1 MKKIV
6 FVTGTR
12 ADYGKL
18 KSLIIQLEKIK
29 DFKILVFVT
38 GMHNLKRYGYT
49 YLELTKDKIKNIKRF
64 ENQKNNDGMD
74 TIISK
79 TIIGFRKYISEED
92 PDLIVVHG
100 DRVES
105 LACAIVGCINNIKV
119 AHIEGGEISGTIDEI
134 LRHSISKL
142 SDLHFVTNISARR
155 RLIQMGELSSS
166 IFTIGSPDVDL
177 ILRKDLPTLMQ
188 VKKKYELSFSKYGI
202 GIFHPVT
209 NEVNKLKNQIKIFLK
224 SIIKSN
230 TNIVLIY
237 PNNDLGTN
245 VILNEYKK
253 IKSKNIKI
261 FPSIRF
267 EYYLTL
273 LKNTNFIIGNSSS
286 GIMEAPYFGIPTI
299 NLGNRQLNRAKL
311 DSIINC
317 EIKPKILEKL
327 IKKYTENK
335 FRFKKIKFFG
345 KGKSAKKFINILKK
359 QNIWKIKKQKQ
370 FNEINLKY

>member
-18 KSLIIQLEKIK
+18 KSLILQLEKLNS
-29 DFKILVFVT
+29 FEILVFVT

-49 YLELTKDKIKNIKRF
+49 YLELVKDKIKKITRF
-64 ENQKNNDGMD
+64 ENQKINDGMD

-79 TIIGFRKYISEED
+79 TIIGFKKYILKEK
-92 PDLIVVHG
+92 PNLIVVHG

-105 LACAIVGCINNIKV
+105 LACAIVGSINNIKV
-119 AHIEGGEISGTIDEI
+119 AHIEGGELSGTIDEV

-142 SDLHFVTNISARR
+142 SNLHFVTNNSAKS

-177 ILRKDLPTLMQ
+177 ILKKNLPTLKQ
-188 VKKKYELSFSKYGI
+188 VKNKYELNFKEYGI
-202 GIFHPVT
+202 AIFHPVT
-209 NEVNKLKNQIKIFLK
+209 NEVNKLNIDIKVFINSL
-224 SIIKSN
+224 IKSN
-230 TNIVLIY
+230 SKIILIY
-237 PNNDLGTN
+237 PNNDTGTDI
-245 VILNEYKK
+245 ILNEYKK

-273 LKNTNFIIGNSSS
+273 LKNANYIIGNSSS
-286 GIMEAPYFGIPTI
+286 GIMEAPYFGVPTI
-299 NLGNRQLNRAKL
+299 NLGTRQLNRVKL
-311 DSIINC
+311 NSIINS
-317 EIKPKILEKL
+317 EIKPKILQNYINKYSE
-327 IKKYTENK
+327 KKY
-335 FRFKKIKFFG
+335 RFKKIKFFG

-359 QNIWKIKKQKQ
+359 QKIWNLTKQKQ